1 MVTTSPAKLQEMSD
15 NGELDVNAC
24 LRQGAIGAL
33 GAVPGTLCAHPMD
46 VIKIRMQITGA
57 GSYREALSQITG
69 NGNGMKGFYRGLI
82 PAIEQRMVA
91 RGPMFLVSELYT
103 QNVEKYAGL
112 TGVKARFVGSVG
124 SGYTV
129 GFLAGLAEYR
139 KKMLSQGIITAKEAR
154 WGNIIKTARASGHG
168 GALLQRLHAAGLCAA
183 VFDSIFFSTEHV
195 LEKDYGFSAPAAYGC
210 AAAAAVVCGFVPDTT
225 VARMLVVPP
234 SKPVKGFF
242 SSLWRVVYHSDTN
255 GSGVGR
261 ALRGV
266 RIGFR
271 GLPAR
276 VVEFSISYTVTGF
289 VSLPVVAYLNSS

>member
-1 MVTTSPAKLQEMSD
+1 MGASGKNVVTTSPAKLQEMSD
-15 NGELDVNAC
+15 NGELDVKAC

-112 TGVKARFVGSVG
+112 TVIHSCTLGCSETGVQGVKARFVGSVG

-154 WGNIIKTARASGHG
+154 YPAHSFH
-168 GALLQRLHAAGLCAA
+168 
-183 VFDSIFFSTEHV
+183 DS
-195 LEKDYGFSAPAAYGC
+195 C
-210 AAAAAVVCGFVPDTT
+210 
-225 VARMLVVPP
+225 
-234 SKPVKGFF
+234 
-242 SSLWRVVYHSDTN
+242 
-255 GSGVGR
+255 
-261 ALRGV
+261 
-266 RIGFR
+266 IG
-271 GLPAR
+271 
-276 VVEFSISYTVTGF
+276 
-289 VSLPVVAYLNSS
+289 